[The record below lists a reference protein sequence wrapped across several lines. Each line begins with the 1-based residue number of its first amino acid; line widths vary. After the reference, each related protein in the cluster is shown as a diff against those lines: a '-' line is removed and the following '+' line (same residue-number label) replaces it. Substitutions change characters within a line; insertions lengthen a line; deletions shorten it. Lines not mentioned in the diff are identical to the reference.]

1 MSTDLKKSEIKE
13 NNQITENKENKP
25 KKIKKKKKPRCTVCK
40 KKLGLCPLKCRCD
53 ENKFYCSKHVFSS
66 EHNCTYDYKAEQKK
80 KLLEN
85 NPKVAFGKINKI

>member
-1 MSTDLKKSEIKE
+1 MSTDLNKSEIK
-13 NNQITENKENKP
+13 ENKENKP
-25 KKIKKKKKPRCTVCK
+25 KKVKKKKPRCTVCK

-66 EHNCTYDYKAEQKK
+66 NHNCTFDYKAEQKK